1 MKRYLP
7 FAVRISIL
15 SLAASTGFSAES
27 LAPGQVDFG
36 KFSPPGAGGTY
47 VEVNLSNSLIGL
59 AARFIEKEE
68 PEVAHLLKDIQ
79 LVRVNVIGL
88 NDDNRDELEK
98 RTQKIRRELDSKGWE
113 HVVTAQKDAQDVG
126 VYLKTRNK
134 DTIQGVVVLVKDGK
148 EAAVFVNIVGD
159 IKPEQLAMLGEKLHI
174 DPLKKAGDAIEKKDE
189 KAEKNEQPEK

>member
-7 FAVRISIL
+7 FAVGISIL
-15 SLAASTGFSAES
+15 SLAASTGISAES

-59 AARFIEKEE
+59 AARFVEKEE
-68 PEVAHLLKDIQ
+68 PEVARLLRDVQ
-79 LVRVNVIGL
+79 LVHVNVIGL
-88 NDDNRDELEK
+88 NDGNRDELEK
-98 RTQKIRRELDSKGWE
+98 RTQKIRKELDSKGWE
-113 HVVTAQKDAQDVG
+113 HIVTAQKDEQNVG
-126 VYLKTRNK
+126 IYLKTRNK
-134 DTIQGVVVLVKDGK
+134 DTIQGVVVLVTDSK

-174 DPLKKAGDAIEKKDE
+174 DPLKKAGDAIEKSHD
-189 KAEKNEQPEK
+189 AEKGEKGEK